1 MTNDFFFL
9 SATVSHNNAQACS
22 LKSYPLKSFRVWK
35 STPHPDLK
43 HCAVRDQLSP
53 HSLSLH
59 LTYPPH
65 VEPHC
70 RLPSSRSLHNS
81 PRSWKPGPCRVSA
94 TQSLKPLGMVN
105 RRAAP

>member
-9 SATVSHNNAQACS
+9 PATVSHNTAQACS
-22 LKSYPLKSFRVWK
+22 LKSYPPKSVRVWK
-35 STPHPDLK
+35 STQHFDLK
-43 HCAVRDQLSP
+43 HCAAPDQLSP
-53 HSLSLH
+53 RSRSRHQ
-59 LTYPPH
+59 TYPPH

-70 RLPSSRSLHNS
+70 KLPSSRSLHNS